1 MCLNRRNPL
10 TIRRIHRSIDFHPA
24 GVQHGNNPT
33 IVPMLN
39 TVFDRLGGYPPRP
52 PESLRSESAGNQH
65 IQRSHGEKRYT
76 RAKGQALGGGSPHAK
91 AGIGTRTRAYTHR
104 VAVLHRNPGGREYL
118 FHQRG
123 GQGRLLPR
131 LRANAVRQNTAILCQ
146 AHGQGRGGRF
156 NAQDFGHYSF
166 LRRYPRISSAVR
178 TLASVSMAPS
188 TMNHTMGRLPMP

>member
-10 TIRRIHRSIDFHPA
+10 TIRRIHRSIHLHPA
-24 GVQHGNNPT
+24 RVQHRDDESGS
-33 IVPMLN
+33 
-39 TVFDRLGGYPPRP
+39 DRASRP
-52 PESLRSESAGNQH
+52 LHQH

-178 TLASVSMAPS
+178 TLASVSMLPS